1 MASGRDK
8 FSVLYR
14 EFRTWN
20 EETRRRKSA
29 APKEINASQRS
40 RSRAVFRKRPECP
53 GPKKKSGIAGSY
65 LFFGKKCAI
74 ARGESLIE
82 GKFLAIEQ
90 WPSVPTPCPVVD
102 KQIRRWTKRPRNDG
116 THRVSES
123 RKVLT
128 KRLKSQRKLNVFQ
141 ICYRIAPF
149 LSGLIGYHRILTG
162 STEFSSRIYWCC
174 LVFTGIW
181 PRLSGIYQSRR
192 KRDGQPTSTSRNT
205 LRRVETQKYPPPS
218 NAKVET
224 GRSCPSKLCRRNRNN
239 QNWRRAKKSVLA
251 WRFIGFHRICHLL
264 SGFYWVLLGLSLVKR
279 TVFLCLIMATIHQW
293 LWTNVGGFQRRCVVP
308 EVTRA
313 AVRTPPKRRREHAR
327 PTTTIT
333 ITTSW
338 WVKTRMK
345 WKTYITN

>member
-1 MASGRDK
+1 M
-8 FSVLYR
+8 
-14 EFRTWN
+14 
-20 EETRRRKSA
+20 
-29 APKEINASQRS
+29 
-40 RSRAVFRKRPECP
+40 
-53 GPKKKSGIAGSY
+53 
-65 LFFGKKCAI
+65 
-74 ARGESLIE
+74 
-82 GKFLAIEQ
+82 
-90 WPSVPTPCPVVD
+90 
-102 KQIRRWTKRPRNDG
+102 
-116 THRVSES
+116 SES

-279 TVFLCLIMATIHQW
+279 TVFLCLIMATIHQ
-293 LWTNVGGFQRRCVVP
+293 
-308 EVTRA
+308 
-313 AVRTPPKRRREHAR
+313 
-327 PTTTIT
+327 
-333 ITTSW
+333 
-338 WVKTRMK
+338 
-345 WKTYITN
+345 